1 MYVCLCTSL
10 LSAQSKFFLFL
21 WAYYY
26 SSVAFSG
33 TRELNKISTEDP
45 LGYFRET
52 VYIFHIDIQVD
63 FQISDC
69 CDFFATFPK

>member
-1 MYVCLCTSL
+1 MCVCVHPRYQHNPS
-10 LSAQSKFFLFL
+10 FFLFL

-26 SSVAFSG
+26 SSVAFSAL
-33 TRELNKISTEDP
+33 TTELNKISTEDL

-63 FQISDC
+63 FQISDY